1 MSEVLQQPSQHYQCR
16 SGCPVPNQR
25 YEWQTSVCCT
35 IVCHVVLHLLS
46 SCSLLYPGLFMHQL
60 CAAISTIE
68 HVHMTLPAV
77 CSLGAC
83 LYAMQGRHNHSWRY
97 FYSLGLSLCSM
108 HARKMLAAASNSNGP
123 WMLLGATVTTA
134 EPSVIMI
141 DVRVDRHFLPL
152 SPSRVHAS
160 CSQQCATRLHFV
172 ML

>member
-1 MSEVLQQPSQHYQCR
+1 MLALPCILRFRFVSDA
-16 SGCPVPNQR
+16 
-25 YEWQTSVCCT
+25 
-35 IVCHVVLHLLS
+35 LHQIRGTTGKRLYDVLLS
-46 SCSLLYPGLFMHQL
+46 AMLFYTYCRRVHFYFL
-60 CAAISTIE
+60 GFLFISSIAAISTIE

-97 FYSLGLSLCSM
+97 YYSLVLSLWSM
-108 HARKMLAAASNSNGP
+108 HARIMLPAVCSSNCSL
-123 WMLLGATVTTA
+123 MLLSATVTTA

-141 DVRVDRHFLPL
+141 AVGVDRHFLPS

-160 CSQQCATRLHFV
+160 CFQQCATRLLFF

>member
-1 MSEVLQQPSQHYQCR
+1 MIALPCILRFRFASDA
-16 SGCPVPNQR
+16 
-25 YEWQTSVCCT
+25 
-35 IVCHVVLHLLS
+35 LHHIRGTTGKRLYDVLLS
-46 SCSLLYPGLFMHQL
+46 AMLFYTYCRRVHFYFL
-60 CAAISTIE
+60 GFLFISFIAAISTIE

-77 CSLGAC
+77 CSCGAC

-134 EPSVIMI
+134 APSVIMI
-141 DVRVDRHFLPL
+141 DVTVDRHFLPL